1 MPLASHEYYTL
12 VELIIFQIE
21 LPLYGM
27 ARAKATLQQMP
38 LTNRV
43 RDKFSERLTQIR
55 NLVVAD
61 VQLTNGEDLS
71 MLTVAKKDDDEESKG
86 KEEESKEEVKTAT

>member
-1 MPLASHEYYTL
+1 MPLASHDYYTL

-43 RDKFSERLTQIR
+43 RDRFSERLTQIR

-71 MLTVAKKDDDEESKG
+71 MLGEPNKDEEETKG
-86 KEEESKEEVKTAT
+86 KQEENKEEEVKTAT

>member
-1 MPLASHEYYTL
+1 
-12 VELIIFQIE
+12 
-21 LPLYGM
+21 
-27 ARAKATLQQMP
+27 MP

-71 MLTVAKKDDDEESKG
+71 MLVVAKKDDEESKG